1 MSAGKSPGRDK
12 RKDAAI
18 VDGLLEDLF
27 FSEPGSKGKSG
38 KQPRSSGSA
47 PKPISQPR
55 PSGSAPR
62 PVSQPRPSGS
72 APRPISQVRPSGSAP
87 IPISQKRP
95 SVPARSVAQR
105 GGNVRAGTWGRI
117 SLGVLV
123 AVAMLQWPYDHS
135 CGLDLGFYLTA
146 VAMVL
151 VTAGWASASS
161 WKNRMP
167 VAHSVSQ
174 ILLLWGFVLGAG
186 QVLPRVGYAKDLATW
201 LCAVPAP
208 AAVAPAIVPSISRDT
223 GVADEA
229 VIPAEEIA
237 QNSSG

>member
-27 FSEPGSKGKSG
+27 FSDPGSKEKSG
-38 KQPRSSGSA
+38 KQPRPSGSAPKPISQPRPSGSA

-62 PVSQPRPSGS
+62 PISQMRPSGA
-72 APRPISQVRPSGSAP
+72 APGPVSQRRPSATSF
-87 IPISQKRP
+87 
-95 SVPARSVAQR
+95 AQP
-105 GGNVRAGTWGRI
+105 GGNSRAGTWGRI

-151 VTAGWASASS
+151 VTAGWASACS

-201 LCAVPAP
+201 RCAVPAADP
-208 AAVAPAIVPSISRDT
+208 LAVAPAIVR
-223 GVADEA
+223 VARLR
-229 VIPAEEIA
+229 
-237 QNSSG
+237 

>member
-1 MSAGKSPGRDK
+1 M
-12 RKDAAI
+12 
-18 VDGLLEDLF
+18 
-27 FSEPGSKGKSG
+27 
-38 KQPRSSGSA
+38 
-47 PKPISQPR
+47 
-55 PSGSAPR
+55 
-62 PVSQPRPSGS
+62 
-72 APRPISQVRPSGSAP
+72 
-87 IPISQKRP
+87 
-95 SVPARSVAQR
+95 
-105 GGNVRAGTWGRI
+105 
-117 SLGVLV
+117 LV

-201 LCAVPAP
+201 RCAVPVLAP
-208 AAVAPAIVPSISRDT
+208 AAVAPAIVPSIARET
-223 GVADEA
+223 EVADEA
-229 VIPAEEIA
+229 AVRSKETTATMP
-237 QNSSG
+237 NSSG

>member
-27 FSEPGSKGKSG
+27 FSDPGSKEKSG
-38 KQPRSSGSA
+38 KQPRPSGSA

-55 PSGSAPR
+55 PSGSAPK
-62 PVSQPRPSGS
+62 PISQSRPSGS
-72 APRPISQVRPSGSAP
+72 APRPISQMRPSGSAP
-87 IPISQKRP
+87 MPISQRRP
-95 SVPARSVAQR
+95 SAPSFAQP
-105 GGNVRAGTWGRI
+105 GGNARAGTWGRI
-117 SLGVLV
+117 SLGVLI

-151 VTAGWASASS
+151 VSAGWGSACS

-201 LCAVPAP
+201 RCVAGPAPAPAP
-208 AAVAPAIVPSISRDT
+208 AAVAPAIVPSISRE
-223 GVADEA
+223 ADVVNEA
-229 VIPAEEIA
+229 IIPAE
-237 QNSSG
+237 

>member
-1 MSAGKSPGRDK
+1 MSAGKGPRRDK
-12 RKDAAI
+12 RPEAAI

-27 FSEPGSKGKSG
+27 FSDPGSKQKSG
-38 KQPRSSGSA
+38 KQPRPSGSAPKPIQQPRPSGSA

-62 PVSQPRPSGS
+62 PISQPRPSGS
-72 APRPISQVRPSGSAP
+72 APMPISQRRPSAP
-87 IPISQKRP
+87 
-95 SVPARSVAQR
+95 VRSVAQP
-105 GGNVRAGTWGRI
+105 GGNARVGTWGRI

-123 AVAMLQWPYDHS
+123 SVAMLQWPYDHS

-151 VTAGWASASS
+151 VTAGWASAGS

-167 VAHSVSQ
+167 VAHSVSH

-186 QVLPRVGYAKDLATW
+186 QVLPRVGYAKDFATW
-201 LCAVPAP
+201 RCAVP
-208 AAVAPAIVPSISRDT
+208 AAVAPAIVPSISRET
-223 GVADEA
+223 GVAGEG
-229 VIPAEEIA
+229 VIPAE
-237 QNSSG
+237 

>member
-27 FSEPGSKGKSG
+27 FSDPGSKEKSG
-38 KQPRSSGSA
+38 KQPRPSGSA

-62 PVSQPRPSGS
+62 PISQMRPSGS
-72 APRPISQVRPSGSAP
+72 APMPISQRRPSAP
-87 IPISQKRP
+87 SF
-95 SVPARSVAQR
+95 AQP
-105 GGNVRAGTWGRI
+105 GGNARAGTWGRI
-117 SLGVLV
+117 SLGVLI

-151 VTAGWASASS
+151 VSAGWGSACS

-201 LCAVPAP
+201 RCVAGPAP
-208 AAVAPAIVPSISRDT
+208 AAVAPAIAPSISRE
-223 GVADEA
+223 ADVVNEA
-229 VIPAEEIA
+229 IIPAE
-237 QNSSG
+237 